1 MHTYACHWCDP
12 SSARFVATSTLQ
24 PTQSFTVDSDVVVV
38 ARLCLL
44 TARRLTRHRSR
55 ETEETP
61 VPYHHWIGWEE
72 VWRAKDSAP
81 LGSSL
86 RDRSA
91 SPTAQLRVVVVIPGG
106 KPRRQPA
113 VLTSAATEVHV
124 IAVLVA
130 VT

>member
-1 MHTYACHWCDP
+1 MH
-12 SSARFVATSTLQ
+12 ATSATHPPRGLLRRVRFDLRSLSLSTLMLLWLR
-24 PTQSFTVDSDVVVV
+24 V
-38 ARLCLL
+38 CLL
-44 TARRLTRHRSR
+44 TARRLTRHRSG